1 MAGEKHHTN
10 WEQDW
15 LEGKISGKQAGEYS
29 GDGSQFKSLEKF
41 IAGAKDL
48 RVPERISKEEAWQ
61 KLESKIS
68 ESYSPKVI
76 SISRRNWI
84 IGIAAS
90 FILAFGAF
98 FLFNQNTNQLTIA
111 TSVAEVRT
119 VELPDG
125 SVVHLNAESSVSFP
139 KKGWNDLREIDL
151 VGEAFFEVKRGSSFT
166 VLTDNGSVQV
176 LGTSFNVR
184 SRGALMQVACKTGK
198 VRVTSNSG
206 LSEQI
211 ITPGLTV
218 SVENS
223 LVSEPIETRL
233 DRIDSW
239 RNGQYDYESIP
250 LEQVL
255 NEVKRLYKV
264 EIEHDFSESELTSPI
279 TTTFSSLKD
288 AAQTIAVQKGRGFEV
303 NEEEGK
309 AVFKVK

>member
-1 MAGEKHHTN
+1 M
-10 WEQDW
+10 
-15 LEGKISGKQAGEYS
+15 SGS
-29 GDGSQFKSLEKF
+29 DSQFTSLEKF
-41 IAGAKDL
+41 IAGAKNL
-48 RVPERISKEEAWQ
+48 NVPERTTKEEAWQ

-68 ESYSPKVI
+68 ESYSPKII

-90 FILAFGAF
+90 FILAVGAF
-98 FLFNQNTNQLTIA
+98 FIFNQSSNQLTIA
-111 TSVAEVRT
+111 TSLAEVRT

-139 KKGWNDLREIDL
+139 ENGWENERNVDL

-166 VLTDNGSVQV
+166 VQTNNGSVQV

-184 SRGALMQVACKTGK
+184 SREGLMHVACKTGK
-198 VRVTSNSG
+198 VRVVSASG
-206 LSEQI
+206 SSEQI
-211 ITPGLTV
+211 ITPGLV
-218 SVENS
+218 VYVEKGI
-223 LVSEPIETRL
+223 VSEPIETRL

-250 LEQVL
+250 LEQIL

-279 TTTFSSLKD
+279 TTTFRNLKD
-288 AAQTIAVQKGRGFEV
+288 AAQTIALQKSRVFEV
-303 NEEEGK
+303 AEDDRK
-309 AVFKVK
+309 VIFKVK

>member
-1 MAGEKHHTN
+1 MTGKEHLTD

-15 LEGKISGKQAGEYS
+15 LEGKISSQEAKEKAKNDLQFESLDKFVSKAKQLNIP
-29 GDGSQFKSLEKF
+29 DGISKAEAWSKLES
-41 IAGAKDL
+41 
-48 RVPERISKEEAWQ
+48 RISKT
-61 KLESKIS
+61 
-68 ESYSPKVI
+68 YSPKVI
-76 SISRRNWI
+76 SISRRSWV

-90 FILAFGAF
+90 FILAIGAF
-98 FLFNQNTNQLTIA
+98 FILKQNTNQITIE
-111 TSVAEVRT
+111 TSLAEVRT

-125 SVVHLNAESSVSFP
+125 STVYLNAESSVSFSE
-139 KKGWNDLREIDL
+139 KGWATARKVILT
-151 VGEAFFEVKRGSSFT
+151 GEAFFEVKRGSSFT
-166 VLTDNGSVQV
+166 VETTNGLVQV

-184 SRGALMQVACKTGK
+184 SRANLLQVACKTGK
-198 VRVTSNSG
+198 VRVATKDESN
-206 LSEQI
+206 EQY
-211 ITPGLTV
+211 LTAGMAV
-218 SVENS
+218 NVENGS
-223 LVSEPIETRL
+223 ISEILEIRV

-264 EIEHDFSESELTSPI
+264 EIEHDFSSSELTSPI

-303 NEEEGK
+303 NEEENT

>member
-1 MAGEKHHTN
+1 MTGKEHLTD

-15 LEGKISGKQAGEYS
+15 LEGKISSQEAKEKAKNDLQFESLDKFVSKAKQLNIP
-29 GDGSQFKSLEKF
+29 DGISKAEAWSKLES
-41 IAGAKDL
+41 
-48 RVPERISKEEAWQ
+48 RISKT
-61 KLESKIS
+61 
-68 ESYSPKVI
+68 YSPKVI
-76 SISRRNWI
+76 SISRRSWV

-90 FILAFGAF
+90 FILAIGAF
-98 FLFNQNTNQLTIA
+98 FILKQNTNQITIE
-111 TSVAEVRT
+111 TSLAEVRT

-125 SVVHLNAESSVSFP
+125 STVYLNAESSVSFSE
-139 KKGWNDLREIDL
+139 KGWATARKVILT
-151 VGEAFFEVKRGSSFT
+151 GEAFFEVKRGRSFT
-166 VLTDNGSVQV
+166 VETTNGLVQV

-184 SRGALMQVACKTGK
+184 SRANLLQVACKTGK
-198 VRVTSNSG
+198 VRVATKDESN
-206 LSEQI
+206 EQY
-211 ITPGLTV
+211 LTAGMAV
-218 SVENS
+218 NVENGS
-223 LVSEPIETRL
+223 ISEILEIRV

-264 EIEHDFSESELTSPI
+264 EIEHDFSSSELTSPI

-303 NEEEGK
+303 NEEENT

>member
-1 MAGEKHHTN
+1 MTGKEHLTD

-15 LEGKISGKQAGEYS
+15 LEGKISSQEAKEKAKNDLQFESLDKFVSKAKQLNIP
-29 GDGSQFKSLEKF
+29 DGISKAEAWSKLES
-41 IAGAKDL
+41 
-48 RVPERISKEEAWQ
+48 RISKT
-61 KLESKIS
+61 
-68 ESYSPKVI
+68 YSPKVI
-76 SISRRNWI
+76 SISRRSWV

-90 FILAFGAF
+90 FILAIGAF
-98 FLFNQNTNQLTIA
+98 FILKQNTNQITIE
-111 TSVAEVRT
+111 TSLAEVRT

-125 SVVHLNAESSVSFP
+125 STVYLNAESSVSFP
-139 KKGWNDLREIDL
+139 EKGWATARKVILT
-151 VGEAFFEVKRGSSFT
+151 GEAFFEVKRGSSFT
-166 VLTDNGSVQV
+166 IETTNGLVQV

-184 SRGALMQVACKTGK
+184 SRANLLQVACKTGK
-198 VRVTSNSG
+198 VRVATQDESN
-206 LSEQI
+206 EQF
-211 ITPGLTV
+211 LTAGMAV
-218 SVENS
+218 NVENGS
-223 LVSEPIETRL
+223 ISEILETRV

-264 EIEHDFSESELTSPI
+264 EIEHDFSSSELTSPI

-303 NEEEGK
+303 NEEENT

>member
-1 MAGEKHHTN
+1 MTGKEHLTD

-15 LEGKISGKQAGEYS
+15 LEGKISSQEAKEKAKNDLQFESLDKFVSKAKQLNIP
-29 GDGSQFKSLEKF
+29 DG
-41 IAGAKDL
+41 
-48 RVPERISKEEAWQ
+48 ISKAEAWS
-61 KLESKIS
+61 KLESRIS
-68 ESYSPKVI
+68 ETYSPKVI
-76 SISRRNWI
+76 SISRRNWV

-90 FILAFGAF
+90 FILAIGAF
-98 FLFNQNTNQLTIA
+98 FILKQNTNQITIE
-111 TSVAEVRT
+111 TSLAEVRT

-125 SVVHLNAESSVSFP
+125 SAVYLNAESSVSFP
-139 KKGWNDLREIDL
+139 EKGWATARKVILT
-151 VGEAFFEVKRGSSFT
+151 GEAFFEVKRGSSFT
-166 VLTDNGSVQV
+166 VETTNGLVQV

-184 SRGALMQVACKTGK
+184 SRANLLQVACKTGK
-198 VRVTSNSG
+198 VRVATQDESN
-206 LSEQI
+206 EQY
-211 ITPGLTV
+211 LTAGMAV
-218 SVENS
+218 NVENG
-223 LVSEPIETRL
+223 LVSEILETRV

-264 EIEHDFSESELTSPI
+264 EIEHDFSSSELTSPI

-303 NEEEGK
+303 NEEENT

>member
-1 MAGEKHHTN
+1 M
-10 WEQDW
+10 
-15 LEGKISGKQAGEYS
+15 
-29 GDGSQFKSLEKF
+29 EKF
-41 IAGAKDL
+41 VAGAKDL

-68 ESYSPKVI
+68 ESYSPKII

-90 FILAFGAF
+90 FILAVGAF
-98 FLFNQNTNQLTIA
+98 FIFNQNSNQLTIA
-111 TSVAEVRT
+111 TSLAEVRT

-139 KKGWNDLREIDL
+139 KNGWNDVREVEL

-166 VLTDNGSVQV
+166 VFTDNGSVQV

-198 VRVTSNSG
+198 VKVASASG

-218 SVENS
+218 SIENG

-303 NEEEGK
+303 NEEESK
-309 AVFKVK
+309 ASFKVK

>member
-1 MAGEKHHTN
+1 MTGKEHLTD

-15 LEGKISGKQAGEYS
+15 LEGKISSQEAKEKAKNDLQFESLDKFVSKAKQLNIP
-29 GDGSQFKSLEKF
+29 DG
-41 IAGAKDL
+41 
-48 RVPERISKEEAWQ
+48 ISKAEAWS
-61 KLESKIS
+61 KLESRIS
-68 ESYSPKVI
+68 ETYSPKVI
-76 SISRRNWI
+76 SISRRNWV

-90 FILAFGAF
+90 FILAIGAF
-98 FLFNQNTNQLTIA
+98 FILKQNTNQITIE
-111 TSVAEVRT
+111 TSLAEVRT

-125 SVVHLNAESSVSFP
+125 STVYLNAESSVSFP
-139 KKGWNDLREIDL
+139 EKGWATARKVILT
-151 VGEAFFEVKRGSSFT
+151 GEAFFEVKRGSSFT
-166 VLTDNGSVQV
+166 VETTNGLVQV

-184 SRGALMQVACKTGK
+184 SRANLLQVACKTGK
-198 VRVTSNSG
+198 VRVATQDESN
-206 LSEQI
+206 EQY
-211 ITPGLTV
+211 LTAGMAV
-218 SVENS
+218 NVENGS
-223 LVSEPIETRL
+223 ISEILEIRV

-264 EIEHDFSESELTSPI
+264 EIEHDFSSSELTSPI

-303 NEEEGK
+303 NEEENT

>member
-1 MAGEKHHTN
+1 MTGKEHLTD

-15 LEGKISGKQAGEYS
+15 LEGKISSQEAKEKAKNDLQFESLDKFVSKAKQLNIP
-29 GDGSQFKSLEKF
+29 DG
-41 IAGAKDL
+41 
-48 RVPERISKEEAWQ
+48 ISKAEAWS
-61 KLESKIS
+61 KLESRIS
-68 ESYSPKVI
+68 ETYSPKVI
-76 SISRRNWI
+76 SISRRNWV

-90 FILAFGAF
+90 FILAIGAF
-98 FLFNQNTNQLTIA
+98 FILKQNTNQITIE
-111 TSVAEVRT
+111 TSLAEVRT

-125 SVVHLNAESSVSFP
+125 STVYLNAESSVSFP
-139 KKGWNDLREIDL
+139 EKGWATARKVILT
-151 VGEAFFEVKRGSSFT
+151 GEAFFEVKRGSSFT
-166 VLTDNGSVQV
+166 VETTNGLVQV

-184 SRGALMQVACKTGK
+184 SRANLLQVACKTGK
-198 VRVTSNSG
+198 VRVATQDESN
-206 LSEQI
+206 EQY
-211 ITPGLTV
+211 LTAGMAV
-218 SVENS
+218 NVENGS
-223 LVSEPIETRL
+223 ISEILETRV

-264 EIEHDFSESELTSPI
+264 EIEHDFSSSELTSPI

-303 NEEEGK
+303 NEEENT

>member
-1 MAGEKHHTN
+1 MTGEKHHTN
-10 WEQDW
+10 WEQEW
-15 LEGKISGKQAGEYS
+15 LEGKISGKQAREFSGE
-29 GDGSQFKSLEKF
+29 GSQFKSLEKF
-41 IAGAKDL
+41 VAGAKGL
-48 RVPERISKEEAWQ
+48 RIPERISKEEAWQ
-61 KLESKIS
+61 KLESKVS
-68 ESYSPKVI
+68 ESYSPKII

-139 KKGWNDLREIDL
+139 KNGWNDIREVEL
-151 VGEAFFEVKRGSSFT
+151 VGEAFFVVKRGSSFS
-166 VLTDNGSVQV
+166 VLTDNGTVQV

-184 SRGALMQVACKTGK
+184 SRGEFMQVACKTGK
-198 VRVTSNSG
+198 VKVTSNSG

-218 SVENS
+218 SIENG
-223 LVSEPIETRL
+223 LVSEPLETRL

-239 RNGQYDYESIP
+239 RIGQYDYESIP

-255 NEVKRLYKV
+255 NEVKRLYMV

-288 AAQTIAVQKGRGFEV
+288 AAQTIAVQKGRRFEV
-303 NEEEGK
+303 SEEERK
-309 AVFKVK
+309 AVFRIK